1 MRRPSTQDALPQ
13 RRSITWGLAVLAL
26 FASVVPTFAQE
37 TGTIRGRIESSITGE
52 ALSGV
57 LVMFGEGL
65 RPVRTGTDGRFVLE
79 DVPAGEGRLTLE
91 LLPNFV
97 TTTELVEVLPGE
109 IMQVSLSMMP
119 VTVLLDELLVKAE
132 AGSGEGMLR
141 TYTVDDIPMLAS
153 KGSVVDLLADG
164 FPGVEVRRGSGQV
177 GATASLLIRGVNT
190 ISLSAEP
197 LVYLDGIRV
206 GGNSGVRWLNAGDVL
221 GILDMIPAETVRS
234 IEVLKG
240 PAAARFG
247 IGSSNG
253 VILIRTR

>member
-1 MRRPSTQDALPQ
+1 
-13 RRSITWGLAVLAL
+13 
-26 FASVVPTFAQE
+26 VVPAFAQE

-57 LVMFGEGL
+57 LVTFGDGSK
-65 RPVRTGTDGRFVLE
+65 PARTGTDGRFVLG

-91 LLPNFV
+91 LLPDFV
-97 TTTELVEVLPGE
+97 TTTELLEIQPGV
-109 IMQVSLSMMP
+109 ITQVSLSMMP
-119 VTVLLDELLVKAE
+119 VTVLLDELLVE
-132 AGSGEGMLR
+132 AGSGRGEGVLR
-141 TYTVDDIPMLAS
+141 TYSDDDIPMLAS

-177 GATASLLIRGVNT
+177 GAAASLLIRGVNS

-197 LVYLDGIRV
+197 LVYLDGILV

-240 PAAARFG
+240 PAATRFG
-247 IGSSNG
+247 IGASNG